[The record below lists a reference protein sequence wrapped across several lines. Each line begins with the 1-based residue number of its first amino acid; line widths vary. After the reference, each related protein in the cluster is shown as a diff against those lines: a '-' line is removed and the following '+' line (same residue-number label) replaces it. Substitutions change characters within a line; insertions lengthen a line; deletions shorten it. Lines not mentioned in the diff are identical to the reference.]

1 MTDAHLHLLVN
12 HLPIVGAALSTLLWG
27 LALLTGGERGA
38 LRAAAL
44 AAVFTGAG
52 AVASQLTGEP
62 AEEAVERLPW
72 ADEALMHEHEERA
85 EAATVVAVISGVL
98 GLVAWGIAEKKDK
111 GHIALTGA
119 ALVGAIGTAGLMGWT
134 GQAGGQIRH
143 DEIRDGAPTTTTG
156 AVGAAEAGAGEA
168 EEEDD
173 D

>member
-27 LALLTGGERGA
+27 LALVTGGDRGA

-52 AVASQLTGEP
+52 AAAAQLTGEP

-143 DEIRDGAPTTTTG
+143 DEIRDGAPAG
-156 AVGAAEAGAGEA
+156 ATGAAEAGAGEA
-168 EEEDD
+168 GEEEDD

>member
-52 AVASQLTGEP
+52 AAAAQLTGEP

-111 GHIALTGA
+111 GHGVLTGA

-143 DEIRDGAPTTTTG
+143 DEIRDGAPTTTG
-156 AVGAAEAGAGEA
+156 AMGAAEAGAGEA
-168 EEEDD
+168 GEEEDD

>member
-27 LALLTGGERGA
+27 LASVTGGERGA

-52 AVASQLTGEP
+52 AAAAQLTGEP

-72 ADEALMHEHEERA
+72 ADERLMHEHEERA
-85 EAATVVAVISGVL
+85 EAATVVAVLS
-98 GLVAWGIAEKKDK
+98 GLVGLAAWAVAEKKDK
-111 GHIALTGA
+111 GHAALTGA
-119 ALVGAIGTAGLMGWT
+119 ALVGALGTAGLMGWT

-143 DEIRDGAPTTTTG
+143 DEIRDGAPATG
-156 AVGAAEAGAGEA
+156 AAAPEGREG
-168 EEEDD
+168 EEDD

>member
-27 LALLTGGERGA
+27 LALATGGERGA
-38 LRAAAL
+38 RRAAAL

-52 AVASQLTGEP
+52 AAAAQLTGEP

-98 GLVAWGIAEKKDK
+98 GLAAWAVAEKKDK

-143 DEIRDGAPTTTTG
+143 DEIRDGAPAG
-156 AVGAAEAGAGEA
+156 AMGAAGAGEA
-168 EEEDD
+168 GEEEDD

>member
-27 LALLTGGERGA
+27 LALVTGGERGA

-52 AVASQLTGEP
+52 AAAAQLTGEP

-111 GHIALTGA
+111 GNAVLTGA

-156 AVGAAEAGAGEA
+156 AVGAAEAG